1 MVTDPAEASGPFPFL
16 GTNPIEIEPLELAV
30 SVCEGVWKCLQIFD
44 VFGLELL
51 PSHDEVVRASAHAG
65 ICGHSEGLL
74 DLVFEVGVGHEE
86 V

>member
-44 VFGLELL
+44 VFGLECFRVMTKPTGEFMPHERQSSGSL
-51 PSHDEVVRASAHAG
+51 SSRA
-65 ICGHSEGLL
+65 GLE
-74 DLVFEVGVGHEE
+74 DSWPERQ
-86 V
+86 